1 MAATDLFQTTIVK
14 SGEWLSEIMK
24 QLAISDERK
33 ALRVLRAGLH
43 TIRDRLP
50 DSEAV
55 DLGAQIPTL
64 LRGVYYDGWRPAA
77 DRGRPHTR
85 DEVLAE
91 MREHLDRDFTLDP
104 ELALRA
110 VIRVLA
116 WHVTGG
122 ELDDIA
128 HTLPRPLAQIWSEA
142 CG

>member
-1 MAATDLFQTTIVK
+1 MATTDVFRTTIIK
-14 SGEWLSEIMK
+14 SGEWLDEVMR
-24 QLAISDERK
+24 QLGIADERK

-50 DSEAV
+50 DAEAV
-55 DLGAQIPTL
+55 DLGAQLPAL
-64 LRGVYYDGWRPAA
+64 LRGIYYDGWRPDAL
-77 DRGRPHTR
+77 RPRAHSK
-85 DEVLAE
+85 DEILDA
-91 MREHLDRDFTLDP
+91 MQEHLDPDWTLDP

-128 HTLPRPLAQIWSEA
+128 HTLPTPLARIWADA